1 MFVND
6 YCKEYPSKAD
16 NAADVI
22 AMTDIGG
29 IGTLIYHT
37 FRFKDY
43 EYDYL
48 PDDTLVLK
56 PLVYKG
62 YEPDIDIENN
72 LNGSDLFVEL
82 YNLAERI
89 NDFSEEKSFD
99 ELIVEFCR
107 TVAHPYDIDTVYL
120 ALTEDELNVE
130 RDGKWISEAYRSVGL
145 LRQQRLRQRLRLRLL
160 TAALIKQA

>member
-1 MFVND
+1 MYVND
-6 YCKEYPSKAD
+6 YGKYYPSVAE
-16 NAADVI
+16 NSADVI

-43 EYDYL
+43 ENDYL
-48 PDDTLVLK
+48 PDETLVLS

-62 YEPDIDIENN
+62 YEPDIDKERS
-72 LNGSDLFVEL
+72 LNGSELFVEL

-107 TVAHPYDIDTVYL
+107 TVAHPYDIDTLYL

-130 RDGKWISEAYRSVGL
+130 REGKWISEEATFGSSTKKLKSFCSLAV
-145 LRQQRLRQRLRLRLL
+145 
-160 TAALIKQA
+160 TV

>member
-1 MFVND
+1 MYVND
-6 YCKEYPSKAD
+6 YGKYYPSVAE

-43 EYDYL
+43 ENDYL
-48 PDDTLVLK
+48 PDETLVLS

-62 YEPDIDIENN
+62 YEPDIDKERS
-72 LNGSDLFVEL
+72 LNGSELFVEL

-89 NDFSEEKSFD
+89 SDVSDEKSFD
-99 ELIVEFCR
+99 VLIVEFCR
-107 TVAHPYDIDTVYL
+107 TVAHPYDIDTLYL

-130 RDGKWISEAYRSVGL
+130 REGKWISEEATFGSSTKKLKSFCSLAV
-145 LRQQRLRQRLRLRLL
+145 
-160 TAALIKQA
+160 TV